1 MYSVIIVDDEE
12 ILREGLVNLVDWK
25 TMGFEVAGQF
35 EDGQDAVEFLKRC
48 PVDVVLTDVK
58 MTYMSGLDLSEYI
71 VENRLPAKIVL
82 ISGYK
87 EFDDAYRAVQL
98 NITEFLL
105 KPVSLDDIRQV
116 FSRVRCLLDEER
128 ERSQKQQKMAQKLDR
143 LVAYTTKQ
151 FVTNLALGG
160 YRTEEEI
167 ARSLETLGLPLAGR
181 RCAMVSIVLEGFHLF
196 NQNEWEYGEDALYTA
211 VCNFLQLDAEALSF
225 YPSYGM
231 DGRIQALA
239 VYHMEGDEAEFLE
252 TFRRQGE
259 KIAADIRE
267 MLGLQGR
274 RPLPG
279 ASGNPA
285 QQLSALVDV
294 VKLGARENGKV
305 EAVDAQGIALA
316 GIMGLLLR
324 RAVRIVPVVF
334 QHNSLG
340 GPKPIAHHAAQSRG
354 RPRAVGQCDR
364 FVQKRRSQA
373 QPSLGKQGERNDGY
387 LGLHE
392 RPRLGK
398 HLLRRRSGHLHARQ
412 TLCTGGKSRKAP
424 R

>member
-1 MYSVIIVDDEE
+1 MQRTTACSLSYFQLISR
-12 ILREGLVNLVDWK
+12 LRDLPKQVFGISCGEKCDCASPKRSKRPPMQEKVRSCEFF
-25 TMGFEVAGQF
+25 TS
-35 EDGQDAVEFLKRC
+35 QDSHNRTFLCRGGAFPEANRAAKAEAIRR
-48 PVDVVLTDVK
+48 
-58 MTYMSGLDLSEYI
+58 DLSGTRALRSPPQARLRMRPPDTSRRHTLRTHLTNAPS
-71 VENRLPAKIVL
+71 ENAREMGAMMFPH
-82 ISGYK
+82 
-87 EFDDAYRAVQL
+87 
-98 NITEFLL
+98 LL
-105 KPVSLDDIRQV
+105 
-116 FSRVRCLLDEER
+116 
-128 ERSQKQQKMAQKLDR
+128 AQGQM
-143 LVAYTTKQ
+143 T
-151 FVTNLALGG
+151 
-160 YRTEEEI
+160 
-167 ARSLETLGLPLAGR
+167 
-181 RCAMVSIVLEGFHLF
+181 
-196 NQNEWEYGEDALYTA
+196 
-211 VCNFLQLDAEALSF
+211 
-225 YPSYGM
+225 
-231 DGRIQALA
+231 
-239 VYHMEGDEAEFLE
+239 
-252 TFRRQGE
+252 
-259 KIAADIRE
+259 RE

>member
-1 MYSVIIVDDEE
+1 MQRTTACSLSYFQPISRLRDLPKQVFGISCGEKCDCASPKRSKRPPMQEKVRSCEFFASQDSHNRTFLCSGGAFPEANRAAKAEAIRRDLSGTRALRSSPPHRHACGCVPRIRPADIPYGR
-12 ILREGLVNLVDWK
+12 ILRTRPPK
-25 TMGFEVAGQF
+25 TRGKMGAMMFPHLLAQGQ
-35 EDGQDAVEFLKRC
+35 
-48 PVDVVLTDVK
+48 
-58 MTYMSGLDLSEYI
+58 MT
-71 VENRLPAKIVL
+71 
-82 ISGYK
+82 
-87 EFDDAYRAVQL
+87 
-98 NITEFLL
+98 
-105 KPVSLDDIRQV
+105 
-116 FSRVRCLLDEER
+116 
-128 ERSQKQQKMAQKLDR
+128 
-143 LVAYTTKQ
+143 
-151 FVTNLALGG
+151 
-160 YRTEEEI
+160 
-167 ARSLETLGLPLAGR
+167 
-181 RCAMVSIVLEGFHLF
+181 
-196 NQNEWEYGEDALYTA
+196 
-211 VCNFLQLDAEALSF
+211 
-225 YPSYGM
+225 
-231 DGRIQALA
+231 
-239 VYHMEGDEAEFLE
+239 
-252 TFRRQGE
+252 
-259 KIAADIRE
+259 RE

-324 RAVRIVPVVF
+324 RAMRIVPVVF
-334 QHNSLG
+334 QHNSLS

-364 FVQKRRSQA
+364 LVQKRRSQA

>member
-1 MYSVIIVDDEE
+1 MRRKVRLREPKALEKAPDAGKSAIVRVFRLSRLAQSHFSLQRRRFSRSEPGSQGRGDPKRPFRNPRLAKLPPHRHACGCVPRIRPADIPYGR
-12 ILREGLVNLVDWK
+12 ILRTRPPK
-25 TMGFEVAGQF
+25 TRGKMGAMMFPYLLAQGQMTREV
-35 EDGQDAVEFLKRC
+35 
-48 PVDVVLTDVK
+48 
-58 MTYMSGLDLSEYI
+58 
-71 VENRLPAKIVL
+71 
-82 ISGYK
+82 
-87 EFDDAYRAVQL
+87 
-98 NITEFLL
+98 
-105 KPVSLDDIRQV
+105 
-116 FSRVRCLLDEER
+116 
-128 ERSQKQQKMAQKLDR
+128 
-143 LVAYTTKQ
+143 
-151 FVTNLALGG
+151 
-160 YRTEEEI
+160 
-167 ARSLETLGLPLAGR
+167 
-181 RCAMVSIVLEGFHLF
+181 
-196 NQNEWEYGEDALYTA
+196 
-211 VCNFLQLDAEALSF
+211 
-225 YPSYGM
+225 
-231 DGRIQALA
+231 
-239 VYHMEGDEAEFLE
+239 
-252 TFRRQGE
+252 
-259 KIAADIRE
+259 
-267 MLGLQGR
+267 LGLQGR

-392 RPRLGK
+392 RSRLGK
-398 HLLRRRSGHLHARQ
+398 HLLRRRSGSLHARQ
-412 TLCTGGKSRKAP
+412 TLCTGGKSRKAAG
-424 R
+424 

>member
-1 MYSVIIVDDEE
+1 MQRTTACSLSYFQPISRLRDLPKQVFGISCGEKCDCASPKRSKRPPLQEKVRSCEFFASQDSHNRTFLCSGGAFPEATGQPRPRRSEE
-12 ILREGLVNLVDWK
+12 TFPEPAPCEAPRRHACGCVPRIRPADIPYGRILRTRPPK
-25 TMGFEVAGQF
+25 TRGKMGAMMFPHLLAQGQ
-35 EDGQDAVEFLKRC
+35 
-48 PVDVVLTDVK
+48 
-58 MTYMSGLDLSEYI
+58 MT
-71 VENRLPAKIVL
+71 
-82 ISGYK
+82 
-87 EFDDAYRAVQL
+87 
-98 NITEFLL
+98 
-105 KPVSLDDIRQV
+105 
-116 FSRVRCLLDEER
+116 
-128 ERSQKQQKMAQKLDR
+128 
-143 LVAYTTKQ
+143 
-151 FVTNLALGG
+151 
-160 YRTEEEI
+160 
-167 ARSLETLGLPLAGR
+167 
-181 RCAMVSIVLEGFHLF
+181 
-196 NQNEWEYGEDALYTA
+196 
-211 VCNFLQLDAEALSF
+211 
-225 YPSYGM
+225 
-231 DGRIQALA
+231 
-239 VYHMEGDEAEFLE
+239 
-252 TFRRQGE
+252 
-259 KIAADIRE
+259 RE

-316 GIMGLLLR
+316 GIMGSLLR
-324 RAVRIVPVVF
+324 RAMRIVPVVF
-334 QHNSLG
+334 QHNSLS

-364 FVQKRRSQA
+364 LVQKRRSQA

-392 RPRLGK
+392 RSRLGK

>member
-1 MYSVIIVDDEE
+1 
-12 ILREGLVNLVDWK
+12 
-25 TMGFEVAGQF
+25 MGAMMFPHLLAQGQ
-35 EDGQDAVEFLKRC
+35 
-48 PVDVVLTDVK
+48 
-58 MTYMSGLDLSEYI
+58 MT
-71 VENRLPAKIVL
+71 
-82 ISGYK
+82 
-87 EFDDAYRAVQL
+87 
-98 NITEFLL
+98 
-105 KPVSLDDIRQV
+105 
-116 FSRVRCLLDEER
+116 
-128 ERSQKQQKMAQKLDR
+128 
-143 LVAYTTKQ
+143 
-151 FVTNLALGG
+151 
-160 YRTEEEI
+160 
-167 ARSLETLGLPLAGR
+167 
-181 RCAMVSIVLEGFHLF
+181 
-196 NQNEWEYGEDALYTA
+196 
-211 VCNFLQLDAEALSF
+211 
-225 YPSYGM
+225 
-231 DGRIQALA
+231 
-239 VYHMEGDEAEFLE
+239 
-252 TFRRQGE
+252 
-259 KIAADIRE
+259 RE

-364 FVQKRRSQA
+364 LVQKRRSQD

-387 LGLHE
+387 LCLHE

>member
-1 MYSVIIVDDEE
+1 MCESKALEKAPDAGKSAIVRVFRLSRLAQSHFSPQRRRFSRSEPGSQGRGNPKRPFRNPRLAKPPAGTPADAPPPRIRPADIPYGR
-12 ILREGLVNLVDWK
+12 ILRTRPPK
-25 TMGFEVAGQF
+25 TRGKMGAMMFPHLLAQGQ
-35 EDGQDAVEFLKRC
+35 
-48 PVDVVLTDVK
+48 
-58 MTYMSGLDLSEYI
+58 MT
-71 VENRLPAKIVL
+71 
-82 ISGYK
+82 
-87 EFDDAYRAVQL
+87 
-98 NITEFLL
+98 
-105 KPVSLDDIRQV
+105 
-116 FSRVRCLLDEER
+116 
-128 ERSQKQQKMAQKLDR
+128 
-143 LVAYTTKQ
+143 
-151 FVTNLALGG
+151 
-160 YRTEEEI
+160 
-167 ARSLETLGLPLAGR
+167 
-181 RCAMVSIVLEGFHLF
+181 
-196 NQNEWEYGEDALYTA
+196 
-211 VCNFLQLDAEALSF
+211 
-225 YPSYGM
+225 
-231 DGRIQALA
+231 
-239 VYHMEGDEAEFLE
+239 
-252 TFRRQGE
+252 
-259 KIAADIRE
+259 RE
-267 MLGLQGR
+267 MLGLQDR

-316 GIMGLLLR
+316 GIMGSLLR
-324 RAVRIVPVVF
+324 RAMRIVPVVF

-354 RPRAVGQCDR
+354 HPRAVGQCDW

-412 TLCTGGKSRKAP
+412 TLCTGGKSRKVP